1 MCIIQG
7 ILTMNKR
14 GFEINSN
21 KPLYKVY
28 RKSKIKEC

>member
-1 MCIIQG
+1 MYIIQE

-21 KPLYKVY
+21 NYYIRCIGRVK
-28 RKSKIKEC
+28 